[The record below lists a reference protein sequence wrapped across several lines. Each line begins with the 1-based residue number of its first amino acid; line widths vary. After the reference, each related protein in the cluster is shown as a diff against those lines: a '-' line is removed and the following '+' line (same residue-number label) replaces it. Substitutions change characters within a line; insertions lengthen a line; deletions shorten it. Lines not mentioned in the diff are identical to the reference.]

1 MFIGID
7 IGGTTIKGGLI
18 DNKGSIIHKK
28 TLPTLQ
34 WRVPMEIIKDV
45 AKIINYLSDKADENI
60 QVVGVGVPGVI
71 SQTNDFIEK
80 CANINLEKIP
90 LKDKLESL
98 TNETIFVDND
108 ANVAT
113 IAEYEVG
120 ALKNYNSGILL
131 TLGTGIG
138 GGIVVDNKVIR
149 GSHGA
154 GAEVGH
160 MVVGDNFYTC
170 NCGRNGCLET
180 FASATGINKY
190 AKKLLNESKEK
201 SNLRDYESLSA
212 KIVFDEAKNNDKLA
226 LKVVD
231 RMSHYLAVGI
241 VNLINLLDPQGIAI
255 GGGVSH
261 AGEFLINKINEHIEK
276 QLYSD
281 HLDIAEIIL
290 AKLGNDAGIIGAGY
304 MAKNIINKK

>member
-45 AKIINYLSDKADENI
+45 AKIINILSDKADGDI

-80 CANINLEKIP
+80 CANINLEKVP
-90 LKDKLESL
+90 LKEKLEDL
-98 TNETIFVDND
+98 TNQTIFVDND
-108 ANVAT
+108 ANVAA

-120 ALKNYNSGILL
+120 ALKKYNSGILL

-138 GGIVVDNKVIR
+138 GGIIVKDQVIR
-149 GSHGA
+149 GFHGA

-160 MVVGDNFYTC
+160 MVVGNNFYTC

-180 FASATGINKY
+180 FSSATGINKY
-190 AKKLLNESKEK
+190 AKKLLNESNDK
-201 SNLRDYESLSA
+201 SNLRSYDSLSA
-212 KIVFDEAKNNDKLA
+212 KIVFDEAKNGDKLA

-231 RMSHYLAVGI
+231 RMSHYLAIGI

-261 AGEFLINKINEHIEK
+261 AGDFLIKKINKHIEQ

-304 MAKNIINKK
+304 MAKNIIKK